1 MPKIDLETVKRRT
14 RLPYPEPYRSIT
26 EGYEQRRVGDAA
38 GLTQFGVNRVEM
50 APGAS
55 TALRHWHEEQDE
67 FVLVISGEVVLVEEG
82 QETVLGPGDCAGFK
96 AGVVNGHCFENRSTS
111 PVILF
116 EIGANTQNDNVHYPD
131 VDLRVEKRGD
141 CFSVLRRDGRPY

>member
-14 RLPYPEPYRSIT
+14 RTPYPEPYRAVT
-26 EGYEQRRVGDAA
+26 EGYEQRRVSDAV
-38 GLTQFGVNRVEM
+38 GLTQFSVNRVEM

-67 FVLVISGEVVLVEEG
+67 FVLVIAGEVVLVEEG
-82 QETVLGPGDCAGFK
+82 RETVLGPGDCAGFK
-96 AGVVNGHCFENRSTS
+96 AGVANGHCFENRSTS

-116 EIGANTQNDNVHYPD
+116 EIGTNTQNENVHYPD
-131 VDLRVEKRGD
+131 ADLRVEKRGD
-141 CFSVLRRDGRPY
+141 QFSVLHRDGRPY